1 MLNFTWSDSDY
12 RKLLESW
19 NQVKFTE
26 KVIFIFIAIAT
37 ILGNTLVLVVTWK
50 ERSLHQPS
58 RYLIACL
65 AFADLLVGIV
75 VEPLRKYKLDVDDQT
90 RLSMSIHLCRFVAW
104 IDAFTLAASIYS
116 LTFISFDRYLK
127 ISQPLQY
134 KSKMTTSRSLK
145 IILII
150 WLISTAIATY
160 VATPYR
166 GSNEDLLTPGFF
178 CPVDRERTKG
188 LHISSAVTGF
198 FFPTVVILIMYALI
212 FMVVHKRQKMLRNGE
227 LGETPCNQSQ
237 RTVFLQDLKVIR
249 MVLVVVGVFIF
260 CWCPFFTYL
269 LLWKYNPN
277 FIDRHSTSL
286 NYWRWVH
293 IRESV
298 IFTLPY
304 FNSLCNPIIYGWLD
318 TKYRLAFKSLFQ
330 RIMYR
335 LNLRRGQPTRPA
347 YTIDLPAVN
356 GR

>member
-1 MLNFTWSDSDY
+1 MSNFTSSDK
-12 RKLLESW
+12 KLILESW
-19 NQVKFTE
+19 NQVKLAE
-26 KVIFIFIAIAT
+26 KVMFIFIAILT
-37 ILGNTLVLVVTWK
+37 IVGNTLVLVVTWR
-50 ERSLHQPS
+50 ERSLHQPG

-75 VEPLRKYKLDVDDQT
+75 AEPLRKYKLAVDDQT
-90 RLSMSIHLCRFVAW
+90 QLSLSIHLCRFVAW
-104 IDAFTLAASIYS
+104 IDAFTLATSIYS

-150 WLISTAIATY
+150 WFISTAIATY
-160 VATPYR
+160 VATPYT
-166 GSNEDLLTPGFF
+166 GTSEDLLTPGFF
-178 CPVDRERTKG
+178 CPVDRKRTKG
-188 LHISSAVTGF
+188 FRISSAIAAF

-212 FMVVHKRQKMLRNGE
+212 FMVAHKRQKMLRNGE
-227 LGETPCNQSQ
+227 LGETPYNQCQ

-249 MVLVVVGVFIF
+249 MLLFVVGVFIF
-260 CWCPFFTYL
+260 CWCPFFCYL

-277 FIDRHSTSL
+277 FIDSHSTSL

-298 IFTLPY
+298 VFTLPY

-318 TKYRLAFKSLFQ
+318 RKYRLAFKSLFQ
-330 RIMYR
+330 RIMCR
-335 LNLRRGQPTRPA
+335 LNLRRGLPTSPA
-347 YTIDLPAVN
+347 YTINLPVVN